1 MKIALLVQP
10 SLVISGGDQIIN
22 LIYESLKKKYDV
34 SLICLLPSNLDNK
47 IKRSLKF
54 LYRYLKSFLS
64 KYGNRPKLKRF
75 NHLKNYDFVIVGWN
89 EDCAA
94 LINSG
99 FPNKKIIHI
108 CQSFETWASDIYSSR
123 IIYQNKIHRLF
134 VARWL
139 QNYLK
144 TNSLSSSFIG
154 NCINDC
160 FFKNQELIDF
170 KKKKFI
176 TFLSH
181 KGWYKNSIESLL
193 FGEKIS
199 QKLNLPILQIGGSR
213 GKENFVNLLTNLRP
227 PQMRKVFDETKYLI
241 SLSHY
246 EGMPL
251 FVIEA
256 LSRGCIAILSNIP
269 AHKEIYERYPNQVLI
284 VNHAPFNFNDI
295 DISVSNLQNLNFKFE
310 KEKYNFYRSDNFIK
324 IVLEN
329 IIKIVKS

>member
-1 MKIALLVQP
+1 MVQP

-22 LIYESLKKKYDV
+22 LIYDSLAKTYDI
-34 SLICLLPSNLDNK
+34 SLICLIPCNLDNK
-47 IKRSLKF
+47 IKRTIKF
-54 LYRYLKSFLS
+54 FYRYFKSHLS
-64 KYGNRPKLKRF
+64 KYGNKPKLKNFDSLRD
-75 NHLKNYDFVIVGWN
+75 YDFVIVGWN

-94 LINSG
+94 LLNSN
-99 FPNKKIIHI
+99 FSNERIIHI
-108 CQSFETWASDIYSSR
+108 CQSFETWASDIFASR
-123 IIYQNKIHRLF
+123 LVCQKKIHRLF
-134 VARWL
+134 VAKWL
-139 QNYLK
+139 FDYLDK
-144 TNSLSSSFIG
+144 NSLNSLFIG

-160 FFKNQELIDF
+160 FFQNQDWIDL
-170 KKKKFI
+170 KKKKFV

-193 FGEKIS
+193 FAEKFS
-199 QKLNLPILQIGGSR
+199 EKVDLPLLQIGGFK
-213 GKENFVNLLTNLRP
+213 GKDNCKNILTNLRP

-284 VNHAPFNFNDI
+284 VNHAPLNFRDI
-295 DISVSNLQNLNFKFE
+295 DRSLCNLKDLNFTFN
-310 KEKYNFYRSDNFIK
+310 KENYNVYKSDNFVKLLLKNI
-324 IVLEN
+324 N
-329 IIKIVKS
+329 IIFKSQKVND